1 MYDQT
6 KKLELSHS
14 SRCHMHPFLVEPC
27 TFQGSSSMWIA
38 LELVHNGNVIGR
50 VKTGDNNYW
59 NQGTNVVNAHLAAGD
74 DVWVR
79 HMTDSDSHHVV
90 AQGGLYTAF
99 AGHLIAAD

>member
-1 MYDQT
+1 
-6 KKLELSHS
+6 
-14 SRCHMHPFLVEPC
+14 
-27 TFQGSSSMWIA
+27 MWIA

-90 AQGGLYTAF
+90 AEGGLYTAF